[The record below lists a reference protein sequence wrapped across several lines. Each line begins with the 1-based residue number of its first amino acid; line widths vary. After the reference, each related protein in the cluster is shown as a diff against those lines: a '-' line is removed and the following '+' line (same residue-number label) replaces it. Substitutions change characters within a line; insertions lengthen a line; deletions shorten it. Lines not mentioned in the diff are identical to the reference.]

1 VTGLPATGKSTVAD
15 AAGGDLGAAVL
26 AHDWAMSGL
35 RPYAELQRALDS
47 IEFGHRHVGWSI
59 LGALARSE
67 LRRGR
72 DVVLD
77 GVARAP
83 EIEGCRDPATDEQAR
98 FVLVLT
104 ECPDATEHRS
114 RVTGRERGIPDW
126 YELDWAHVQ
135 QARDAWEPIADS
147 DLVLDARSPV
157 PQNLDRLRS
166 LLNHARSK

>member
-1 VTGLPATGKSTVAD
+1 MD
-15 AAGGDLGAAVL
+15 
-26 AHDWAMSGL
+26 
-35 RPYAELQRALDS
+35 
-47 IEFGHRHVGWSI
+47 FGHRHVGWSI

-83 EIEGCRDPATDEQAR
+83 EIEGCRDLATQERVR
-98 FVLVLT
+98 FVLVVT
-104 ECPDATEHRS
+104 ECPDATVHRS
-114 RVTGRERGIPDW
+114 RVDRRERGIPGW

-135 QARDAWEPIADS
+135 RARDTWEPIARS
-147 DLVLDARSPV
+147 DLVLDARAPV

-166 LLNHARSK
+166 LLDHARRN